1 MKDLVNMVQSGSI
14 KQMEYEVEA
23 GSGPVIILQLRIK
36 DYLSL
41 TEEYRKARH
50 VRITKFL

>member
-1 MKDLVNMVQSGSI
+1 MA
-14 KQMEYEVEA
+14 YEVEV
-23 GSGPVIILQLRIK
+23 GSGPVIMLQIKIK

-50 VRITKFL
+50 TRITKFL